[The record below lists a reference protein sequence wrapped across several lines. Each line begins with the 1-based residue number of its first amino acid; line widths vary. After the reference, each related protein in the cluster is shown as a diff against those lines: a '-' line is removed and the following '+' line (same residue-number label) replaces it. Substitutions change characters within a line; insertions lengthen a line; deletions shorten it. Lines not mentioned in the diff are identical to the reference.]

1 MGLDR
6 EVGIPADGDSDPAL
20 QSSEALR
27 VGMAATQNRALGAGK
42 AGEAT
47 GHPSQL
53 TAELAPRPG
62 ILMTRTPSSDLGGFS
77 ACKRARRTI
86 TVFTCILRC
95 QV

>member
-6 EVGIPADGDSDPAL
+6 EVGIPADRDSDPAL
-20 QSSEALR
+20 QSGEALR

-53 TAELAPRPG
+53 TAESAPRPG
-62 ILMTRTPSSDLGGFS
+62 I
-77 ACKRARRTI
+77 
-86 TVFTCILRC
+86 
-95 QV
+95 